1 MSSIQTRF
9 TMFKHSL
16 KTSTNIAVVCSCV
29 FICCVV
35 CSIRDIP
42 QQCFHFIILFICLG
56 KFLCKMMLCLS
67 YNMLRNV
74 SVLLLLSIDLMF
86 VYATSDFLNGIPT
99 LSSPQEDYVYNVCV
113 IWFAECPSLFEPIL
127 PRYLSTLC
135 TIVSQYGSNNKCSLC
150 VHSIGFYSSSLCQNI
165 KQTMPQNMFMVE

>member
-9 TMFKHSL
+9 TMFKHPL
-16 KTSTNIAVVCSCV
+16 KTSTNIAIVCLCV

-42 QQCFHFIILFICLG
+42 KQCFHFIILFICLG

-86 VYATSDFLNGIPT
+86 VHIICNEWLFKRNPNTLLIPGRICSVCSR
-99 LSSPQEDYVYNVCV
+99 LVLYGLEDARVSFNPFYHAMYRRYVAKV
-113 IWFAECPSLFEPIL
+113 W
-127 PRYLSTLC
+127 
-135 TIVSQYGSNNKCSLC
+135 K
-150 VHSIGFYSSSLCQNI
+150 
-165 KQTMPQNMFMVE
+165 